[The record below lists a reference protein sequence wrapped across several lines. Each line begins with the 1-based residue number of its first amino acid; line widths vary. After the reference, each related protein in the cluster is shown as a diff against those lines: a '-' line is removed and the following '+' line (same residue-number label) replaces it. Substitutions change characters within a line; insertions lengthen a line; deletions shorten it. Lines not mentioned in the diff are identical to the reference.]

1 MELHMLVRLN
11 TLMLRDDGSLRP
23 AFWGTI
29 AFLALMVIA
38 IPAVWP

>member
-1 MELHMLVRLN
+1 MLARLN
-11 TLMLRDDGSLRP
+11 TLMLRENGSLRP
-23 AFWGTI
+23 AFWGWI

>member
-11 TLMLRDDGSLRP
+11 TLMLRDNGSLRP
-23 AFWGTI
+23 PFWGTI